1 MEPTDNTDFT
11 LSSSSTDKLRT
22 AAKAIKIGALF
33 ALIYLGVTL
42 LSGLYNSVQSLFM
55 PYSNLHYV
63 YDPSPQNMSWIVS
76 SIVNIFDLAVNGLFI
91 IPILGLFKFSSGVN
105 RGLLANDSSA
115 LDSAFGGLK
124 KAGKTAMLFFI
135 IKLAFWLISS
145 VVSTLGAGMGM
156 YYNF

>member
-1 MEPTDNTDFT
+1 METNNISDFT

-33 ALIYLGVTL
+33 ALVYLGVTL
-42 LSGLYNSVQSLFM
+42 LSGLYYSVQSLFM
-55 PYSNLHYV
+55 AY
-63 YDPSPQNMSWIVS
+63 SWIVS
-76 SIVNIFDLAVNGLFI
+76 SIVNILDLAVYGLFI

>member
-1 MEPTDNTDFT
+1 METINNSDFT
-11 LSSSSTDKLRT
+11 LSASSIDNLKI
-22 AAKAIKIGALF
+22 AAKAVKIGALF
-33 ALIYLGVTL
+33 ALVYLGVTL
-42 LSGLYNSVQSLFM
+42 LSGLYSSVQGLFM
-55 PYSNLHYV
+55 HY
-63 YDPSPQNMSWIVS
+63 SWIVS
-76 SIVNIFDLAVNGLFI
+76 SIINILDLVVYGLFI
-91 IPILGLFKFSSGVN
+91 IHILGLFKFSSGVN

-115 LDSAFGGLK
+115 LESAFGGLK

>member
-1 MEPTDNTDFT
+1 METNNISDFT
-11 LSSSSTDKLRT
+11 LSASSADKLRI

-33 ALIYLGVTL
+33 ALVYLGVTL
-42 LSGLYNSVQSLFM
+42 LSGLYYSVQGLFM
-55 PYSNLHYV
+55 QY
-63 YDPSPQNMSWIVS
+63 SWIVS
-76 SIVNIFDLAVNGLFI
+76 SIVNILDLAVYGLFI

>member
-1 MEPTDNTDFT
+1 METNNISDFT

-42 LSGLYNSVQSLFM
+42 LSGLYYSVQSLFM
-55 PYSNLHYV
+55 PY
-63 YDPSPQNMSWIVS
+63 SWIVS
-76 SIVNIFDLAVNGLFI
+76 SIVNIFDLVVYGLFI
-91 IPILGLFKFSSGVN
+91 IPILGMFKFSSGVN

-135 IKLAFWLISS
+135 IKLGLWLISS